1 MKYIGPIY
9 LAYFRKKINVL
20 NRISFFQLAAQQ
32 QPPPLIAPGDTS
44 GLLYAQYASALQN
57 ADYAAA
63 ANYSGLMSPLL
74 AAEYAADPT
83 GGLFAR

>member
-1 MKYIGPIY
+1 MLNLFK
-9 LAYFRKKINVL
+9 LFSNCHFF

>member
-1 MKYIGPIY
+1 MILPTII
-9 LAYFRKKINVL
+9 LQTNLLFHSLQPYFFV
-20 NRISFFQLAAQQ
+20 AQQ

>member
-1 MKYIGPIY
+1 MLKS
-9 LAYFRKKINVL
+9 KIASLNVTFL
-20 NRISFFQLAAQQ
+20 FQFAAQQ

-63 ANYSGLMSPLL
+63 NYSGLMSPLL

>member
-1 MKYIGPIY
+1 MKQSSTFY
-9 LAYFRKKINVL
+9 LGLTYSNILFYSL
-20 NRISFFQLAAQQ
+20 AQQ

>member
-1 MKYIGPIY
+1 MSNIDVDT
-9 LAYFRKKINVL
+9 N
-20 NRISFFQLAAQQ
+20 FQVQNHSEFQNFDFLGQQ